1 MSFRLMACRLMS
13 CRLARLATLALAA
26 CALLLPAAAP
36 AQDYPNRTIRLVLGF
51 APGGNTDFVARLLAD
66 RIKSTLGQNLVIENR
81 PGANGAIA
89 ADAVAK
95 SPPDGYTLFITSVG
109 AVAINPSVRK
119 DLPYDPVKDFAPIAL
134 LGRAAP
140 VLSVGAD
147 LGVTTAPELVALAK
161 QKPGR
166 ITIGISGIGAISHL
180 GLELFEAAAG
190 VKFLHVPYRGSGPA
204 LTDLLGGQ
212 VNGILTDVAALFEH
226 IKAGKLRT
234 LGMTGAVRSDFL
246 PQIPT
251 LVEQG
256 YADVVADNWTG
267 LLAPAGTPRPIVLK
281 LNAAFTAA
289 LNEPA
294 TRRRLADNAVT
305 AAPNSPEEFGDLLK
319 SEIARWS
326 RVIREKGIIIKPE

>member
-1 MSFRLMACRLMS
+1 VNFFHCLD
-13 CRLARLATLALAA
+13 RLAAVALAA
-26 CALLLPAAAP
+26 CALLVAQPAP
-36 AQDYPNRTIRLVLGF
+36 AQDFPNRPIRLVLGF

-66 RIKSTLGQNLVIENR
+66 KVKNALGQSLIIENR

-95 SPPDGYTLFITSVG
+95 STPDGYTLFVTSVG
-109 AVAINPSVRK
+109 AVAINPSFRK
-119 DLPYDPVKDFAPIAL
+119 DLPYDPVKDLAPIAL

-140 VLSVGAD
+140 VLTVGAE
-147 LGVTTAPELVALAK
+147 LGVNTAPELVALAK
-161 QKPGR
+161 RRPGS

-180 GLELFEAAAG
+180 GLELFESAAG

-226 IKAGKLRT
+226 IKVGKLRT
-234 LGMTGAVRSDFL
+234 LGMTGATRSDFL

-251 LVEQG
+251 MVEQG

-267 LLAPAGTPRPIVLK
+267 LLAPAGTPRPIVAK
-281 LNAAFTAA
+281 LNAAFVAA
-289 LNEPA
+289 LNDPE
-294 TRRRLADNAVT
+294 TRRKFGDNAVT
-305 AAPNSPEEFGDLLK
+305 AAPTTPEQFGDLLK

-326 RVIREKGIIIKPE
+326 RVIREKGISIKPE

>member
-1 MSFRLMACRLMS
+1 MK
-13 CRLARLATLALAA
+13 ARDMRTIPLHFLRHFGHVAAAVLAA
-26 CALLLPAAAP
+26 IVAPLPAP
-36 AQDYPNRTIRLVLGF
+36 AQDFPNRPIRLVLGF
-51 APGGNTDFVARLLAD
+51 APGGNTDFVARLLAE
-66 RIKSTLGQNLVIENR
+66 RTKAALGQSLIIENR
-81 PGANGAIA
+81 PGANGAIG

-95 SPPDGYTLFITSVG
+95 SAPDGYTLFLTSVG

-140 VLSVGAD
+140 VLSVGAS
-147 LGVTTAPELVALAK
+147 LGVQNAPELVALAK
-161 QKPGR
+161 QKPGA

-180 GLELFEAAAG
+180 GLELFQAAAG
-190 VKFLHVPYRGSGPA
+190 VKFLQVPYRGSGPA

-234 LGMTGAVRSDFL
+234 LGMTGATRSDFL

-267 LLAPAGTPRPIVLK
+267 L
-281 LNAAFTAA
+281 
-289 LNEPA
+289 
-294 TRRRLADNAVT
+294 
-305 AAPNSPEEFGDLLK
+305 
-319 SEIARWS
+319 
-326 RVIREKGIIIKPE
+326 

>member
-1 MSFRLMACRLMS
+1 
-13 CRLARLATLALAA
+13 
-26 CALLLPAAAP
+26 
-36 AQDYPNRTIRLVLGF
+36 
-51 APGGNTDFVARLLAD
+51 
-66 RIKSTLGQNLVIENR
+66 
-81 PGANGAIA
+81 
-89 ADAVAK
+89 
-95 SPPDGYTLFITSVG
+95 
-109 AVAINPSVRK
+109 VRK

-140 VLSVGAD
+140 VLSVGAE
-147 LGVTTAPELVALAK
+147 LGVNTAPELVALAK
-161 QKPGR
+161 QKPGA

-267 LLAPAGTPRPIVLK
+267 LLAPAGTPRAIVAK
-281 LNAAFTAA
+281 LNAAFTTA

-305 AAPNSPEEFGDLLK
+305 AAPTTPEEFGELLK

-326 RVIREKGIIIKPE
+326 RVIREKNIIIKPE

>member
-1 MSFRLMACRLMS
+1 MKTDALNSFYGLF
-13 CRLARLATLALAA
+13 TVALAA
-26 CALLLPAAAP
+26 CTVLSPSS
-36 AQDYPNRTIRLVLGF
+36 AQLQEFPNRPIRLVLGF

-66 RIKSTLGQNLVIENR
+66 RVKGTLGQNLIIENR

-95 SPPDGYTLFITSVG
+95 SPPDGYTLFLTSVG

-140 VLSVGAD
+140 VLSVGAS
-147 LGVTTAPELVALAK
+147 LGVQNAPELVALAK
-161 QKPGR
+161 QKPGA

-180 GLELFEAAAG
+180 GLELFQAAAG
-190 VKFLHVPYRGSGPA
+190 VKFLQVPYRGSGPA

-234 LGMTGAVRSDFL
+234 LGMTGATRSDFL
-246 PQIPT
+246 PEIPT
-251 LVEQG
+251 MVEQG
-256 YADVVADNWTG
+256 YADVIADNWTG
-267 LLAPAGTPRPIVLK
+267 LLAPAGTPRSVVAK
-281 LNAAFTAA
+281 LNAAFVGA
-289 LNEPA
+289 LNETA
-294 TRRRLADNAVT
+294 TRRRLSDNAVT
-305 AAPNSPEEFGDLLK
+305 ATPTTPEEFGDLLK
-319 SEIARWS
+319 SEIARWN
-326 RVIREKGIIIKPE
+326 RVIREKGIVIKPEL